1 MNYYTFFENTILNNI
16 DFDGYE
22 LPGFTNDFDKVQN
35 VYNIFIDE
43 YGWNVERIG
52 TQNAFKEWL
61 QGLPSVLTVPF
72 YNYDILQNAK
82 TAGVKIGN
90 EDDFLDTYFAKLT
103 AAFFEL
109 KENL

>member
-1 MNYYTFFENTILNNI
+1 MKTFFENTIIDSINFEGYDFPENQNN
-16 DFDGYE
+16 
-22 LPGFTNDFDKVQN
+22 FDKVQN
-35 VYNIFIDE
+35 VYKTFLSE
-43 YGWNVERIG
+43 YGWNVKRVG
-52 TQNAFKEWL
+52 TQMAFKEWL

-72 YNYDILQNAK
+72 MNYDILNNAK
-82 TAGVKIGN
+82 TAGVKVDN